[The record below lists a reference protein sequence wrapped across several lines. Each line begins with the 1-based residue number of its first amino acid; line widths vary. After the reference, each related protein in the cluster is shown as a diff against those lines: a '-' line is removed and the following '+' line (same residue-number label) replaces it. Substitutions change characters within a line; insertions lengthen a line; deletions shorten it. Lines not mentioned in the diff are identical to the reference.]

1 MKALKAMFARWKKK
15 HWDLKVVSINEPS
28 FSFLGF
34 DRPPLR
40 AFWEKHK
47 GLFFKAGPWLGG
59 LVGGAII
66 LKFIGLS

>member
-1 MKALKAMFARWKKK
+1 MKALKAMFSRWKAK
-15 HWDLKVVSINEPS
+15 HWDLKVVCINEPS

-47 GLFFKAGPWLGG
+47 SYFSRLAPGLA
-59 LVGGAII
+59 A
-66 LKFIGLS
+66 